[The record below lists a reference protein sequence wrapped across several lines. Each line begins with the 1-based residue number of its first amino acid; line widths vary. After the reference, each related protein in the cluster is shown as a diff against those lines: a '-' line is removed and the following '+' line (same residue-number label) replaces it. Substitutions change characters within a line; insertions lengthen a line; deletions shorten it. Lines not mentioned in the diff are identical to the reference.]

1 MNANLDIPYSQVI
14 KLFES
19 QYKKYKDHHWQ
30 QYYSK
35 EYSAYKEHVNRV
47 IDFFKDKKGKLLD
60 VGCGDGLILNEL
72 SKNKN
77 LDCFGIDISKTGIE
91 VAKNKGVI
99 NCEAIDLFDFNGF
112 GYDYIFLGDLLEHLP
127 DPEKGLKK
135 VREFLKPEGIIFI
148 AVPIQEKKNEYDFHL
163 FSKKSAHKLISKFFK
178 ILSFEQRLNL
188 FKMYFVARK
197 IKGNSN

>member
-1 MNANLDIPYSQVI
+1 MKARLDVPHSQVI
-14 KLFES
+14 ELFEG

-30 QYYSK
+30 QYYNK

-47 IDFFKDKKGKLLD
+47 VDFFKDKKGRLLD

-77 LDCFGIDISKTGIE
+77 LACFGIDISKTGIE
-91 VAKNKGVI
+91 VAKNKGLI
-99 NCEAIDLFDFNGF
+99 NCEAVDLFDYDGF
-112 GYDYIFLGDLLEHLP
+112 GYDYVYFGDTLEHLL
-127 DPEKGLKK
+127 DPEGGLKK
-135 VREFLKPEGIIFI
+135 VKQFIKPRGTIFI
-148 AVPIQEKKNEYDFHL
+148 AVPMQDRKNEYDFHL

-197 IKGNSN
+197 IRGNSN